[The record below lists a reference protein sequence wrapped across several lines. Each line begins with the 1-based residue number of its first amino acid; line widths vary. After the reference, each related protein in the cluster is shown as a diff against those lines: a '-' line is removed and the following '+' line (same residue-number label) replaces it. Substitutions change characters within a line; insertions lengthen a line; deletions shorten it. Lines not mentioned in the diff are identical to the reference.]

1 MRQPALFL
9 VSALCSQM
17 LLAEPA
23 MQASASIQQSAQG
36 YQGNLMLNQA
46 AGDAQQQAN
55 ARAIAIGRQAGAE
68 TQVRQYNQ
76 QNADPAAIDA
86 VEGFWIPRA
95 WSNSESCAPQMTYSE
110 PVTPTPPTAQSI
122 GLAQLFPA
130 GGSRLSRHAERP
142 YQFTRKVPAGDTAM
156 LAMSYRLT
164 LEGRITGFDKDTALR
179 CAMETPDHQPVCL
192 FAVTFERVTF
202 RDANDQQIATWTD

>member
-55 ARAIAIGRQAGAE
+55 ARAIAIGRQAGVPGAQLSASYDAAKQSI
-68 TQVRQYNQ
+68 TLTARPGTWTTLPQIQGL
-76 QNADPAAIDA
+76 ADPAAIDA
-86 VEGFWIPRA
+86 TAHIGGSSFAGNQGVTGVNQGAGSGNQQINALRIA
-95 WSNSESCAPQMTYSE
+95 VGLPQGLDDS
-110 PVTPTPPTAQSI
+110 A
-122 GLAQLFPA
+122 LAQQSVAPSGLSGAAEPQSGQRVVSIDDAAFGNSRGVVQLNQSA
-130 GGSRLSRHAERP
+130 GVGNRSINSL
-142 YQFTRKVPAGDTAM
+142 G
-156 LAMSYRLT
+156 
-164 LEGRITGFDKDTALR
+164 I
-179 CAMETPDHQPVCL
+179 
-192 FAVTFERVTF
+192 RVTE
-202 RDANDQQIATWTD
+202 

>member
-1 MRQPALFL
+1 MRQPTLFL

-23 MQASASIQQSAQG
+23 MQASASIQQSAEG

-76 QNADPAAIDA
+76 QSADPAAIDA
-86 VEGFWIPRA
+86 TAHIGGSSFAGNQGVTGVNQGAGSGNQQINALRIA
-95 WSNSESCAPQMTYSE
+95 VGLPQGLDDS
-110 PVTPTPPTAQSI
+110 A
-122 GLAQLFPA
+122 LAQQSVAPSGLSGAAEPQSGQRVVSIDDAAFGNSRGVVQLNQSA
-130 GGSRLSRHAERP
+130 GVGNRSINSL
-142 YQFTRKVPAGDTAM
+142 G
-156 LAMSYRLT
+156 
-164 LEGRITGFDKDTALR
+164 I
-179 CAMETPDHQPVCL
+179 
-192 FAVTFERVTF
+192 RVTE
-202 RDANDQQIATWTD
+202 

>member
-1 MRQPALFL
+1 MRQPTLFL

-23 MQASASIQQSAQG
+23 MQASASIQQSAEG

-76 QNADPAAIDA
+76 QNADPTTIDA
-86 VEGFWIPRA
+86 TAHIGGSSFAGNQGVTGVNQGAGSGNQQINALRIA
-95 WSNSESCAPQMTYSE
+95 VGLPQGLDDS
-110 PVTPTPPTAQSI
+110 A
-122 GLAQLFPA
+122 LAQQSVAPSGLSGAAEPQSGQRVVSIDDAAFGNSRGVVQLNQSA
-130 GGSRLSRHAERP
+130 GVGNRSINSL
-142 YQFTRKVPAGDTAM
+142 G
-156 LAMSYRLT
+156 
-164 LEGRITGFDKDTALR
+164 I
-179 CAMETPDHQPVCL
+179 
-192 FAVTFERVTF
+192 RVTE
-202 RDANDQQIATWTD
+202 

>member
-1 MRQPALFL
+1 MRQPTLFL

-23 MQASASIQQSAQG
+23 MQASASIQQSAEG

-76 QNADPAAIDA
+76 QNADPATIDA
-86 VEGFWIPRA
+86 TAHIGGSSFAGNQGVTGVNQGAGSGNQQINALRIA
-95 WSNSESCAPQMTYSE
+95 VGLPQGLDDS
-110 PVTPTPPTAQSI
+110 A
-122 GLAQLFPA
+122 LAQQSVAPSGLSGAAEPQSGQRVVSIDDAAFGNSRGVVQLNQSA
-130 GGSRLSRHAERP
+130 GVGNRSINSL
-142 YQFTRKVPAGDTAM
+142 G
-156 LAMSYRLT
+156 
-164 LEGRITGFDKDTALR
+164 I
-179 CAMETPDHQPVCL
+179 
-192 FAVTFERVTF
+192 RVTE
-202 RDANDQQIATWTD
+202 

>member
-23 MQASASIQQSAQG
+23 MQASASIQQSAEG

-86 VEGFWIPRA
+86 TAHIGGSSFAGNQGVTGVNQGAGSGNQQINALRIA
-95 WSNSESCAPQMTYSE
+95 VGLPQGLDDS
-110 PVTPTPPTAQSI
+110 A
-122 GLAQLFPA
+122 LAQQSVAPSGLSGAAEPQSGQRVVSIDDAAFGNSRGVVQLNQSA
-130 GGSRLSRHAERP
+130 GVGNRSINSL
-142 YQFTRKVPAGDTAM
+142 G
-156 LAMSYRLT
+156 
-164 LEGRITGFDKDTALR
+164 I
-179 CAMETPDHQPVCL
+179 
-192 FAVTFERVTF
+192 RVTE
-202 RDANDQQIATWTD
+202 

>member
-55 ARAIAIGRQAGAE
+55 ARAIAIGRQAGAG

-86 VEGFWIPRA
+86 TAHIGGSSFAGNQGVTGVNQGAGSGNQQINALRIA
-95 WSNSESCAPQMTYSE
+95 VGLPQGLDDS
-110 PVTPTPPTAQSI
+110 A
-122 GLAQLFPA
+122 LAQQSVAPSGLSGAAEPQSGQRVVSIDDAAFGNSRGVVQLNQSA
-130 GGSRLSRHAERP
+130 GVGNRSINSL
-142 YQFTRKVPAGDTAM
+142 G
-156 LAMSYRLT
+156 
-164 LEGRITGFDKDTALR
+164 I
-179 CAMETPDHQPVCL
+179 
-192 FAVTFERVTF
+192 RVTE
-202 RDANDQQIATWTD
+202 

>member
-86 VEGFWIPRA
+86 TAHIGGSSFAGNQGVTGVNQGAGSGNQQINALRIA
-95 WSNSESCAPQMTYSE
+95 VGLPQGLDDS
-110 PVTPTPPTAQSI
+110 A
-122 GLAQLFPA
+122 LAQQSVAPSGLSGAAEPQSGQRVVSIDDAAFGNSRGVVQLNQSA
-130 GGSRLSRHAERP
+130 GVGNRSINSL
-142 YQFTRKVPAGDTAM
+142 G
-156 LAMSYRLT
+156 
-164 LEGRITGFDKDTALR
+164 I
-179 CAMETPDHQPVCL
+179 
-192 FAVTFERVTF
+192 RVTE
-202 RDANDQQIATWTD
+202 

>member
-1 MRQPALFL
+1 MRQPTLFL

-86 VEGFWIPRA
+86 TAHIGGSSFAGNQGVTGVNQGAGSGNQQINALRIA
-95 WSNSESCAPQMTYSE
+95 VGLPQGLDDS
-110 PVTPTPPTAQSI
+110 A
-122 GLAQLFPA
+122 LAQQSVAPSGLSGAAEPQSGQRVVSIDDAAFGNSRGVVQLNQSA
-130 GGSRLSRHAERP
+130 GVGNRSINSL
-142 YQFTRKVPAGDTAM
+142 G
-156 LAMSYRLT
+156 
-164 LEGRITGFDKDTALR
+164 I
-179 CAMETPDHQPVCL
+179 
-192 FAVTFERVTF
+192 RVTE
-202 RDANDQQIATWTD
+202 

>member
-23 MQASASIQQSAQG
+23 MQASASIQQSAEG

-76 QNADPAAIDA
+76 QNADPATIDA
-86 VEGFWIPRA
+86 TAHIGGSSFAGNQGVTGVNQGAGSGNQQINALRIA
-95 WSNSESCAPQMTYSE
+95 VGLPQGLDDS
-110 PVTPTPPTAQSI
+110 A
-122 GLAQLFPA
+122 LAQQSVAPSGLSGAAEPQSGQRVVSIDDAAFGNSRGVVQLNQSA
-130 GGSRLSRHAERP
+130 GVGNRSINSL
-142 YQFTRKVPAGDTAM
+142 G
-156 LAMSYRLT
+156 
-164 LEGRITGFDKDTALR
+164 I
-179 CAMETPDHQPVCL
+179 
-192 FAVTFERVTF
+192 RVTE
-202 RDANDQQIATWTD
+202 

>member
-23 MQASASIQQSAQG
+23 MQASASIQQSAEG

-46 AGDAQQQAN
+46 AGDTQQQAN
-55 ARAIAIGRQAGAE
+55 ARAIAIGRQASAE

-86 VEGFWIPRA
+86 TAHIGGSSFAGNQGVTGVNQGAGSGNQQINALRIA
-95 WSNSESCAPQMTYSE
+95 VGLPQGLDDS
-110 PVTPTPPTAQSI
+110 A
-122 GLAQLFPA
+122 LAQQSVAPSGLSGAAEPQSGQRVVSIDDAAFGNSRGVVQLNQSA
-130 GGSRLSRHAERP
+130 GVGNRSINSL
-142 YQFTRKVPAGDTAM
+142 G
-156 LAMSYRLT
+156 
-164 LEGRITGFDKDTALR
+164 I
-179 CAMETPDHQPVCL
+179 
-192 FAVTFERVTF
+192 RVTE
-202 RDANDQQIATWTD
+202 

>member
-1 MRQPALFL
+1 MRQPTLFL

-23 MQASASIQQSAQG
+23 MQASARIQQSAEG

-86 VEGFWIPRA
+86 TAHIGGSSFAGNQGVTGVNQGAGSGNQQINALRIA
-95 WSNSESCAPQMTYSE
+95 VGLPQGLDDS
-110 PVTPTPPTAQSI
+110 A
-122 GLAQLFPA
+122 LAQQSVAPSGLSGAAEPQSGQRVVSIDDAAFGNSRGVVQLNQSA
-130 GGSRLSRHAERP
+130 GVGNRSINSL
-142 YQFTRKVPAGDTAM
+142 G
-156 LAMSYRLT
+156 
-164 LEGRITGFDKDTALR
+164 I
-179 CAMETPDHQPVCL
+179 
-192 FAVTFERVTF
+192 RVTE
-202 RDANDQQIATWTD
+202 